1 MPIFETVELSV
12 RSGPFCDAVER
23 IAESDNEPLKAEL
36 MQVLDTDED
45 SLFITTE
52 QIEDDRVCVVFNP
65 SELLEAMVARI

>member
-1 MPIFETVELSV
+1 M
-12 RSGPFCDAVER
+12 ER
-23 IAESDNEPLKAEL
+23 IAESDNEPLKSEL

-52 QIEDDRVCVVFNP
+52 QIEDDRVCIVFNP

>member
-1 MPIFETVELSV
+1 MATVKFVELSV
-12 RSGPFCDAVER
+12 NSGLFCDAVER
-23 IAESDNEPLKAEL
+23 IAESDNEPLKSEL

-52 QIEDDRVCVVFNP
+52 QIEDDRVCIVFNP